1 MNIIIWFGTGTQ
13 AMNYC
18 DKKVTTSNSTNS
30 VWLKYI
36 TINVIF
42 NL

>member
-18 DKKVTTSNSTNS
+18 DKKFTISNSTNT